1 MGKELRTTRHQPPT
15 THHSPP
21 SIILVRPQMGENIGA
36 AARAMMNFGLRDLRL
51 VAPRDGWPNPK
62 AHEMSAHADVIIEAA
77 TVYDTVSEALAE
89 CDYVLATTARPRDLC
104 LPVLTPREAAKALG
118 EHQRTAIIFGPER
131 SGLTTDEVALAHAV
145 VTIPTD
151 AANSSLNI
159 AQSVVI
165 LGYEWW
171 QESGDKPTP
180 LPPEPLATHAQMEG
194 LLNHLVVELERKE
207 FFHVPEKKASMQR
220 NLRTLLTK
228 AKFNAQ
234 EVQTLRGIVK
244 ALAEG

>member
-1 MGKELRTTRHQPPT
+1 ML
-15 THHSPP
+15 PP

-36 AARAMMNFGLRDLRL
+36 AARAMMNFGLTDLRL

-62 AHEMSAHADVIIEAA
+62 AHEMSAHADGIIETA
-77 TVYDTVSEALAE
+77 TVFDTLSEALA
-89 CDYVLATTARPRDLC
+89 DRTYALASTARMRDLS
-104 LPVLTPREAAKALG
+104 LPVLTPREGAEALKNH
-118 EHQRTAIIFGPER
+118 ERTALVFGPER
-131 SGLTTDEVALAHAV
+131 SGLTSDEVAMAHGI

-151 AANSSLNI
+151 AANASLNI

-165 LGYEWW
+165 LAYEYW
-171 QESGDKPTP
+171 QAHGDM
-180 LPPEPLATHAQMEG
+180 PPPAPEAELANFAQLEG
-194 LLNHLVVELERKE
+194 LLEHLVGELERKE

-228 AKFNAQ
+228 AEFSAQ

-244 ALAEG
+244 ALSS

>member
-1 MGKELRTTRHQPPT
+1 MLPPT
-15 THHSPP
+15 
-21 SIILVRPQMGENIGA
+21 IILVRPQMGENIGA

-51 VAPRDGWPNPK
+51 VNPRDGWPNPK

-77 TVYDTVSEALAE
+77 RVFDSVSEALAE
-89 CDYVLATTARPRDLC
+89 CDHVLATTARPRDLC
-104 LPVLTPREAAKALG
+104 LPVLAPREAARTVG
-118 EHQRTAIIFGPER
+118 NHQRTAIVFGPER
-131 SGLTTDEVALAHAV
+131 SGLTSDEVALAHAV

-151 AANSSLNI
+151 SANSSLNI

-165 LGYEWW
+165 LGYECW
-171 QESGDKPTP
+171 QESGEKPAP
-180 LPPEPLATHAQMEG
+180 LPSVPLATHAQIDG
-194 LLNHLVVELERKE
+194 LLQHLVQELERKA
-207 FFHVPEKKASMQR
+207 FFHVPEKKATMQR

-228 AKFNAQ
+228 AGFNAQ